1 MSESCAQ
8 NNDHRR
14 ELEEWRGKIDAI
26 DRQLAALLC
35 QRLLFAGN
43 ISAVKTRIGETVLQ
57 PEREK
62 EVLGNVLGQTESPIM
77 AQALERI
84 YNSILNES
92 RLIQHECKGE
102 QQSLSSR

>member
-1 MSESCAQ
+1 MSDSCAN

-14 ELEEWRGKIDAI
+14 ELDEWRGKIDAI
-26 DRQLAALLC
+26 DRQLASLLC

-43 ISAVKTRIGETVLQ
+43 ISTVKTRIGETVLQ

-62 EVLGNVLGQTESPIM
+62 EVLNNVLSQTESPMM

-84 YNSILNES
+84 YHSILNES

-102 QQSLSSR
+102 KQSLSSR

>member
-1 MSESCAQ
+1 MSDSSAN
-8 NNDHRR
+8 NNDHWR
-14 ELEEWRGKIDAI
+14 ELEEWRGKIDSI
-26 DRQLAALLC
+26 DRQLASLLC

-62 EVLGNVLGQTESPIM
+62 EVLNNVLSQTESPM
-77 AQALERI
+77 VGQALERI
-84 YNSILNES
+84 YHCILNES

>member
-1 MSESCAQ
+1 MSESCAK
-8 NNDHRR
+8 NNDHWR

-43 ISAVKTRIGETVLQ
+43 ISAVKSRIGETVLQ

-62 EVLGNVLGQTESPIM
+62 EVLNNVLSQTESPIM
-77 AQALERI
+77 CQALERI
-84 YNSILNES
+84 YHSILNES

-102 QQSLSSR
+102 HQSLTSR